1 MVVFRSILVPLKAA
15 IMNLL
20 SIGAAYGVIV
30 AVFQWGWGRSLIGL
44 DEAVPIVAFVPLM
57 MFAILFGLS
66 MDYEVFLLSRIRE
79 EFLRTGDSRES
90 VATGV
95 AKTARVITAA
105 ALIMISVFLGF
116 VITPNPTVKMM
127 GIGMAAAVLVDATIV
142 RLLLVPA
149 TMELLGAANWW
160 LPKWLDRV
168 LPHLDLEGSAD
179 TDVAPAAAA
188 ARIRVTGA
196 SVEVPAPPDRAR
208 TRISPVVDRLIAGRR
223 SCGRIDGPPSSGR
236 PASDSDAE
244 RPLDR
249 TDRRIRATP
258 STTSCSWAV
267 HLRARGSRARSV
279 SLGHAQPAARKVCAM
294 GAATRP
300 PTPPPSTSTAN
311 ARSSRKPMNQ
321 AWVFGGVSVPN
332 SAVPVLPAIC

>member
-1 MVVFRSILVPLKAA
+1 MRDIRSDVIPAATAGTPLAGRVFVGGATAALIDVTDRISDRLLYCIAAVVLAAFLLLMVVFRSILVPLKAA

-30 AVFQWGWGRSLIGL
+30 VVFQWGWGRGLIGL

-116 VITPNPTVKMM
+116 VMTPNPTVKMM

-160 LPKWLDRV
+160 LPKWLDR
-168 LPHLDLEGSAD
+168 D
-179 TDVAPAAAA
+179 PAAP
-188 ARIRVTGA
+188 RPRGIVVGA
-196 SVEVPAPPDRAR
+196 
-208 TRISPVVDRLIAGRR
+208 G
-223 SCGRIDGPPSSGR
+223 PSSR
-236 PASDSDAE
+236 PVPRAS
-244 RPLDR
+244 R
-249 TDRRIRATP
+249 
-258 STTSCSWAV
+258 
-267 HLRARGSRARSV
+267 SRARPWV
-279 SLGHAQPAARKVCAM
+279 RLP
-294 GAATRP
+294 GAASDAATDLADATGAPRRLTSARRRRP
-300 PTPPPSTSTAN
+300 GRVGRRRAGRDV
-311 ARSSRKPMNQ
+311 AGR
-321 AWVFGGVSVPN
+321 
-332 SAVPVLPAIC
+332 